1 MEKRT
6 YFMFVRDGGD
16 GKGGL
21 WCEFPDLPG
30 CMTDGD
36 DFDDLMKNA
45 RDAMESWL
53 EASIDDGDDMP
64 SPSGVESL
72 KAMAD
77 ASDEPVLFVA
87 PVTGYLHGVPVRIN
101 ITSTDDKIAE
111 ITDFAKRIG
120 KTRSE
125 FMVDASLAYVH
136 ANA

>member
-6 YFMFVRDGGD
+6 YCMFVRDGGD

-36 DFDDLMKNA
+36 NFDDLMKNA

-77 ASDEPVLFVA
+77 ASDEPVLFVV

-125 FMVDASLAYVH
+125 FMVDASLAYVR